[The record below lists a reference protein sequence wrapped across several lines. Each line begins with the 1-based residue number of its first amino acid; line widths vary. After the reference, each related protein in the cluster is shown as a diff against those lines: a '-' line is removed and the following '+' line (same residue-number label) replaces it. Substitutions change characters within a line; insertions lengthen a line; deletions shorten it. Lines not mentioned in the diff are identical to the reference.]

1 MLQNFCVLGFYTS
14 LRSNQGKQMHK
25 SIQVIA
31 ASILSVTAA
40 TAVYAQRQPEQWV
53 KVVTTE
59 DGNPIYFDRSSQTY
73 LFDSGVKKSSFRTVT
88 NSPEGKPLRG
98 MRYQADCFKGTLALR
113 SVEIVNAQ
121 GSFVRQVPLESVH
134 KEPAV
139 PAKDT
144 VAEAILQY
152 ACSQF

>member
-59 DGNPIYFDRSSQTY
+59 DGNQIYFDRSSQTY

-113 SVEIVNAQ
+113 AVERVNAQ
-121 GSFVRQVPLESVH
+121 GAFVQQVPLESADKV
-134 KEPAV
+134 PTV

-144 VAEAILQY
+144 VAAEILRY